1 MSQKTYTKQVKLDKR
16 QDAFAGQ
23 LGRAWKQTFDVRWS
37 HLSIV
42 ILSWGAVLSLGG
54 HLAMSEDI
62 FDGHGLDHG
71 TTGI

>member
-1 MSQKTYTKQVKLDKR
+1 MSQKTYNKQVKLDKR
-16 QDAFAGQ
+16 QDTFAGQ

-42 ILSWGAVLSLGG
+42 VLSWGAVFFLG
-54 HLAMSEDI
+54 AKDI
-62 FDGHGLDHG
+62 FDGRGLDHG